1 VHLVRQQPERLP
13 VVLLVLIGA
22 PVMGLMLMGHWL
34 FAVAAFWM
42 VFSAMA
48 DYLLPIRYEM
58 DAQGVRQKGWSPRVM
73 SWDRVRRVV
82 WGEQGVLLSPF
93 AQPSRLDAF
102 RGIFLWYGD
111 HADGV
116 RAWIERYCHQAL
128 SERKGHRARRKRGV
142 RAKDQIHPPM
152 PVSTGADGKNR
163 VGAIGVG
170 STAANRSGGEEGL

>member
-1 VHLVRQQPERLP
+1 MAIAESQERVYRWRVHLVRQQPERLP

-42 VFSAMA
+42 VFSATA

-73 SWDRVRRVV
+73 SWERVRRVV

-102 RGIFLWYGD
+102 RGIFLWYGN
-111 HADGV
+111 HADEV
-116 RAWIERYCHQAL
+116 RAWIERYCPANQSDGCPA
-128 SERKGHRARRKRGV
+128 RTPRGKGAKRSKRSVAVVGE
-142 RAKDQIHPPM
+142 PP
-152 PVSTGADGKNR
+152 TR
-163 VGAIGVG
+163 
-170 STAANRSGGEEGL
+170 

>member
-1 VHLVRQQPERLP
+1 MAIAESQERVYRWRVHLVRQQPERLP

-34 FAVAAFWM
+34 FAVASFWM
-42 VFSAMA
+42 VFSATA
-48 DYLLPIRYEM
+48 DYLLPIRYEL

-111 HADGV
+111 HADEV
-116 RAWIERYCHQAL
+116 RAWIERCCPAKH
-128 SERKGHRARRKRGV
+128 SDARPAHTPRGKRTKRSKRSVAVVGE
-142 RAKDQIHPPM
+142 PP
-152 PVSTGADGKNR
+152 TR
-163 VGAIGVG
+163 
-170 STAANRSGGEEGL
+170 